1 MSKVFPS
8 CASGAWYTSKINT
21 SRPLPALSNH
31 SSCSM
36 LIIVYVGRTW
46 VIMDAPLDAERQMI
60 ITEVQRF
67 VDREVIPVAHELE
80 HSDTYPFDLV
90 EKLKK
95 LGVFSATIPE
105 AYGGLGFDFV
115 TYVPVVEE
123 LARGWMSLAGI
134 VNTHVL
140 VAYMLAAHGTE
151 EQRRS
156 FLPRM
161 AEGDQRGGLCISEA
175 NAGSDVQAITTTAT
189 HDDTGYI
196 LNGSKLWVT
205 NGVHADIFAVLARSD

>member
-1 MSKVFPS
+1 
-8 CASGAWYTSKINT
+8 
-21 SRPLPALSNH
+21 
-31 SSCSM
+31 
-36 LIIVYVGRTW
+36 
-46 VIMDAPLDAERQMI
+46 
-60 ITEVQRF
+60 
-67 VDREVIPVAHELE
+67 
-80 HSDTYPFDLV
+80 
-90 EKLKK
+90 
-95 LGVFSATIPE
+95 
-105 AYGGLGFDFV
+105 
-115 TYVPVVEE
+115 
-123 LARGWMSLAGI
+123 MSLAGI

-189 HDDTGYI
+189 RVDTGYI

-205 NGVHADIFAVLARSD
+205 NCVHAGIFAVLARCDTAVLPHQSVRSVFIVEMCIPV